1 MVGIQALAE
10 FGSLVY
16 SRYVSISASIR
27 SEGLDKAV
35 TIENSNMMVLQ
46 VIDVS
51 KKRLNIQTKV
61 KLFLITTLKKEFLLA
76 ERKLEFYL

>member
-51 KKRLNIQTKV
+51 KKRLNV
-61 KLFLITTLKKEFLLA
+61 SN
-76 ERKLEFYL
+76 